1 MSLTYDILHEN
12 ILQIINNYYLNHD
25 NDDNHETLFSDCPSA
40 EKNKDLINFQELL
53 KNVRISNK
61 EKIKLYLC
69 AVLSDKNNPG
79 FSDIEENFHIIEGW
93 INYQIPTTED
103 PILKKLLENY
113 DKDSNLNNSKIHNSK
128 LIYFIQN
135 CIL

>member
-1 MSLTYDILHEN
+1 MSLTYDILHKN
-12 ILQIINNYYLNHD
+12 ILQIINNNYLNHD
-25 NDDNHETLFSDCPSA
+25 NDDNHETLFSACPPA
-40 EKNKDLINFQELL
+40 EENTDLINFQELL
-53 KNVRISNK
+53 KDARISNK

-79 FSDIEENFHIIEGW
+79 FSVIKEKFRNIEGW
-93 INYQIPTTED
+93 ITYEIPTTED
-103 PILKKLLENY
+103 PILKKILENY
-113 DKDSNLNNSKIHNSK
+113 DNDSNLNNSKIDNSK

>member
-1 MSLTYDILHEN
+1 MSLTYDILHKN
-12 ILQIINNYYLNHD
+12 ILQIINNNYLNHH
-25 NDDNHETLFSDCPSA
+25 NDDNHETLFSACPPA
-40 EKNKDLINFQELL
+40 KENKDLINFKKLL
-53 KNVRISNK
+53 KDVRISNK

-79 FSDIEENFHIIEGW
+79 FSDIKEKFVFIEGW
-93 INYQIPTTED
+93 MIREISKTED

-113 DKDSNLNNSKIHNSK
+113 DNDSNLRDSKIDNSK